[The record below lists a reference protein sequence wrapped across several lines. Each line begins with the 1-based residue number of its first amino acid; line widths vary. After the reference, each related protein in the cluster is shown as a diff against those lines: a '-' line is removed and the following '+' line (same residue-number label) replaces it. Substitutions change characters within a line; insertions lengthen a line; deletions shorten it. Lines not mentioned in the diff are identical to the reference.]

1 MHNSLLVAE
10 QLMLANRLIVNIQA
24 DATEVALSDLLQTNL
39 VLANL
44 SEVLLLEPEVENGGE
59 KFSCPVLV
67 ELLTLEPAHVK
78 LFAILDGDA
87 LIQHCLL
94 QLIF

>member
-1 MHNSLLVAE
+1 
-10 QLMLANRLIVNIQA
+10 
-24 DATEVALSDLLQTNL
+24 LLQTNL

-44 SEVLLLEPEVENGGE
+44 SEELLLEPEVEDGGDE
-59 KFSCPVLV
+59 VGRPVLV
-67 ELLTLEPAHVK
+67 ELLALEPAHVK

-94 QLIF
+94 